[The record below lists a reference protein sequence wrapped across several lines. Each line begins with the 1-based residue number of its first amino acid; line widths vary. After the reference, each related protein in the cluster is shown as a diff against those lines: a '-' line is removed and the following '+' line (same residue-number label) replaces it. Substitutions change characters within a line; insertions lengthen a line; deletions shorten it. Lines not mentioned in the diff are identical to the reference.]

1 MVILDE
7 NTKNRFKA
15 YLTPKNIA
23 IGILALLLL
32 ISLIGGGY
40 GYRALIKK
48 QKKELQSKEQQILR
62 SQKKQ
67 DSILKIVDFYKGD
80 ADYYREQSEN
90 LNAKNKI
97 LNDEIKR
104 KQKLLS
110 VRDTSFVNNARVIT
124 NSVDRYYSG
133 KNGIR

>member
-7 NTKNRFKA
+7 NTKKRFKA

-23 IGILALLLL
+23 IGILALLLI

-48 QKKELQSKEQQILR
+48 QKKEIESKETEILQ

-67 DSILKIVDFYKGD
+67 DSISNIVDFYKGD
-80 ADYYREQSEN
+80 ADYYREQSET
-90 LNAKNKI
+90 LSAKNKI
-97 LNDEIKR
+97 LNNEIKR

-110 VRDTSFVNNARVIT
+110 VRDTSFGNNARIIT
-124 NSVDRYYSG
+124 NGVHRYYSG
-133 KNGIR
+133 KDSIR

>member
-1 MVILDE
+1 MELNE
-7 NTKNRFKA
+7 NQKKRFKA

-23 IGILALLLL
+23 IGILGLLLI

-48 QKKELQSKEQQILR
+48 QKAELKLKDDEILQ

-67 DSILKIVDFYKGD
+67 DSISKVVDFYKDD

-110 VRDTSFVNNARVIT
+110 VRDTSFRNNARIIT
-124 NSVDRYYSG
+124 NSVNRYYSG
-133 KNGIR
+133 KDSIR